1 MELQSQIERN
11 AGVAG
16 PSLVQLGHEPGI
28 QALFWR
34 ATLRALHSG
43 NAGHGRTP
51 ASAPPPLR
59 RAGKPPSQGSGA
71 LAGSTAP
78 GRLGPA
84 APHGGGRP
92 LGRRPSLP
100 YWGGSGSL
108 PWSLDI
114 VPVSGPHL
122 VPGHGCGSSGLGTDE
137 TLTGQPQ
144 APASVLLL
152 PTLLPPPH

>member
-1 MELQSQIERN
+1 MYPFRKRRPRED
-11 AGVAG
+11 AG
-16 PSLVQLGHEPGI
+16 I
-28 QALFWR
+28 
-34 ATLRALHSG
+34 
-43 NAGHGRTP
+43 
-51 ASAPPPLR
+51 SAAALR

-84 APHGGGRP
+84 VPHGGGRP

-137 TLTGQPQ
+137 TLTQRQKYRSMEQNRKPRGKSTHIWTPYLCT
-144 APASVLLL
+144 A
-152 PTLLPPPH
+152 PPPSLMSPALARRFTTSATWEALR